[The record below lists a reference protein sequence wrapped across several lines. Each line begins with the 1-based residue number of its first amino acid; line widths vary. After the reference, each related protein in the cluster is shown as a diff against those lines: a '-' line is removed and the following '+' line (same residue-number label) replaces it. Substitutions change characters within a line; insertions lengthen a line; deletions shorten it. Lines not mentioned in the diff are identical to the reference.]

1 MASGSIKMNGLNAT
15 LLATSS
21 TLTDTYQ
28 TITYDA
34 REYKGILLVAHNGA
48 NPKTTTWMGCA
59 IVPSNIEDI
68 LTAGIALTNLNSIMD
83 VRVQVTS
90 TSCTCW
96 LVGTT
101 QFTPYVS
108 VYGLK

>member
-21 TLTDTYQ
+21 MLSNTDQ

-34 REYKGILLVAHNGA
+34 RGYKGILVVAHNGV
-48 NPKTTTWMGCA
+48 NPKTATWMGCT

-68 LTAGIALTNLNSIMD
+68 HTSAIALTNLNTVMD

-90 TSCTCW
+90 TSCICW
-96 LVGTT
+96 LVGST
-101 QFTPYVS
+101 QLAPYVT